1 LADKLAELV
10 RDPALADQLGRRGQ
24 AAVSERYTAA
34 AMAAAHREFYY
45 RVVSGQPMAAPTLAC
60 PEGSS

>member
-10 RDPALADQLGRRGQ
+10 RDPALADELGRRGQ
-24 AAVSERYTAA
+24 VAVCERYTAA

-45 RVVSGQPMAAPTLAC
+45 RVVGGQPMAAPTLAC